1 MIRVA
6 WRQFRGQAAVG
17 AIGIVLVAIV
27 TALTGPHLAHLYDT
41 TVATCGEHG
50 DCSMARTTF
59 LANDNTLCTWLGI
72 LVVVMPGII
81 GLFWGAPL
89 VARELEA
96 GTYRLVWTQ
105 SITRARWLTV
115 KFAMIC
121 LASVMLAGI
130 LSLLVT
136 WWASP
141 LDRAKGALYSTF
153 DQRDIVPIGYAAF
166 ALALGVTV
174 GLLVRRTV
182 PAMAA
187 TLAVFVATLL
197 TVARWVRPHLI
208 TPTTEVLGLNP
219 QTTGFGSAN
228 GGPFTLIPNPPNL
241 PNTWIYSAQFVDKA
255 GHALSAPYVASA
267 CRALV
272 VGAQAGR
279 GGPAVAG
286 HASRVVTPPGAQ
298 AQLQACFSKIGA
310 TFHQVV
316 VYQPSSRYWT
326 FQWSE
331 LGIYLGA
338 ALVLLGT
345 CTWWI
350 RHRLT

>member
-1 MIRVA
+1 VIRLA

-17 AIGIVLVAIV
+17 AIGLVLVTIV
-27 TALTGPHLAHLYDT
+27 IALTGPHLVHLYNT
-41 TVATCGEHG
+41 TVATCGKHG
-50 DCSMARTTF
+50 DCSTVTTTL
-59 LANDNTLCTWLGI
+59 LANDGTLRAWLGI
-72 LVVVMPGII
+72 LVVATPGII

-96 GTYRLVWTQ
+96 GTHRLVWAQ
-105 SITRARWLTV
+105 SVTRARWLAIRFGVT
-115 KFAMIC
+115 C
-121 LASVMLAGI
+121 LGGMLIAGV

-166 ALALGVTV
+166 ALALGVTA
-174 GLLVRRTV
+174 GLLIRRAV

-187 TLAVFVATLL
+187 TLVVFVTTMLA
-197 TVARWVRPHLI
+197 VAHWVRPHLI
-208 TPTTEVLGLNP
+208 TPMTEVLGMNP

-228 GGPFTLIPNPPNL
+228 SGPFTLVPNLPNL
-241 PNTWIYSAQFVDKA
+241 PNTWIYSAQLVDKA
-255 GHALSAPYVASA
+255 GHALSASYVASA

-272 VGAQAGR
+272 EGAQAAG
-279 GGPAVAG
+279 GGPAAVG
-286 HASRVVTPPGAQ
+286 HASRAPTPPGAQ
-298 AQLQACFSKIGA
+298 ALLQACFAKIGA

-316 VYQPSSRYWT
+316 TYQPSSRYWT
-326 FQWSE
+326 FQWYE
-331 LGIYLGA
+331 LGIYLGI
-338 ALVLLGT
+338 ALVLVGT

-350 RHRLT
+350 RHRAT